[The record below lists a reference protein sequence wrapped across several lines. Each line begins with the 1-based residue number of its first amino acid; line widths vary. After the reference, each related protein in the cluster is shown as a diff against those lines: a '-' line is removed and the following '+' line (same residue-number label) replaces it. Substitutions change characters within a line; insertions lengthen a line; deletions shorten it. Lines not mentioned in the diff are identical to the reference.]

1 MVRVASTSRIAPH
14 AACSKVLLTICV
26 WCVLDDAVA
35 AIADRDPMTD
45 GGVFNASA
53 ITARQMT
60 AASLLSSD
68 YLAIERRL
76 DRIRTVVQLTLRPAP
91 APPQKIPAEIEPEIA
106 PAEL

>member
-1 MVRVASTSRIAPH
+1 MRAEPNLEQLDRC
-14 AACSKVLLTICV
+14 AAFE
-26 WCVLDDAVA
+26 DAVA
-35 AIADRDPMTD
+35 VLGDRDPLHDSTM
-45 GGVFNASA
+45 FNASA

-91 APPQKIPAEIEPEIA
+91 SPPRKTRIEIEPETEAATEEI
-106 PAEL
+106 